1 MNPDWL
7 KMSKSV
13 RPPDKQSLQSKADSL
28 AKELESLKHALSD
41 VGNYQTSRGQN
52 QDSRLGAEFPAQY
65 FPDSTPD
72 DDRVATKA
80 KLLRAPDRPL
90 GDAQLTDADIKWYQ
104 DKEAI
109 KKRIKFDEWYS
120 TLFDTDDINK
130 RRLAQEIYPDYWKM
144 REDEIDRQA
153 AIQKKLAMLKLRGP
167 MDLDDLKF
175 VYALQSGE
183 VDLRPVPL
191 YDLDKPLSASV
202 RAERFTKGLFNPS
215 KPVDMGDVN
224 RPRTLGRG
232 LFGLNGSIATT
243 VGQQW
248 PASGANTINSL
259 FPPGE
264 TVPF

>member
-1 MNPDWL
+1 
-7 KMSKSV
+7 MSKSV
-13 RPPDKQSLQSKADSL
+13 RPPDKKSLQNKADSL

-41 VGNYQTSRGQN
+41 VGNYQTSRGQG
-52 QDSRLGAEFPAQY
+52 QDSRVGAEFPAQY
-65 FPDSTPD
+65 FPDTTPD

-144 REDEIDRQA
+144 REEEIDRQA

-191 YDLDKPLSASV
+191 YDLDKPLSATDRESK
-202 RAERFTKGLFNPS
+202 FKKGLFNPS
-215 KPVDMGDVN
+215 APVNMGDVF
-224 RPRTLGRG
+224 RPGTLGRG
-232 LFGLNGSIATT
+232 MFGAGGSIPT
-243 VGQQW
+243 VPGQVWNNPQ
-248 PASGANTINSL
+248 AANINNL
-259 FPPGE
+259 FPPGQNN
-264 TVPF
+264 PF